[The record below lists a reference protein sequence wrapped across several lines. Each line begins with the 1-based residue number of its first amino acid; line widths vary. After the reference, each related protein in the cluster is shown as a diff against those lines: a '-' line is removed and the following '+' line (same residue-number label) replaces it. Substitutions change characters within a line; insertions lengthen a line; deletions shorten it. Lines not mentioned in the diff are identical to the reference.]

1 MDKEECGKEDIEEFT
16 KLIEQFE
23 HAWKPTKE
31 ELELIDV
38 GTEHN
43 KRELKI
49 GMLIAAD
56 VKNELVALLR
66 EYTDIFE

>member
-31 ELELIDV
+31 ELELID
-38 GTEHN
+38 EHN